1 MCHGDTRK
9 GNEMVKS
16 KNTKKIEKLNSD
28 IVQIEAEIAE
38 KQKKLEEMKKER
50 TELENVEIVSLVRG
64 ASLSVDDVAE
74 IISGYSP
81 VVKKGFDKP
90 EQQNMKGNEN

>member
-1 MCHGDTRK
+1 
-9 GNEMVKS
+9 MVKS

-28 IVQIEAEIAE
+28 IVQVEAEIAE

-64 ASLSVDDVAE
+64 ASLSVDDVA
-74 IISGYSP
+74 
-81 VVKKGFDKP
+81 
-90 EQQNMKGNEN
+90 